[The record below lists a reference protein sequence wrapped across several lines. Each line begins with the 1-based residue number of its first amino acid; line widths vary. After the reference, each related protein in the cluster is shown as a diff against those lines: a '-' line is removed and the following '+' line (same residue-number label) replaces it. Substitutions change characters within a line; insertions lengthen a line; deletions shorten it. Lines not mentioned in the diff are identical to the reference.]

1 MSVALPALVV
11 GFAAGAVMA
20 RGGLCFNRA
29 LRQAAFERHPAL
41 LRAFGVA
48 VAVQLV
54 LLPALVALGVDPLVR
69 NAEAG
74 GLPLLPVAQ
83 VIGGLAFG
91 AGMALAG
98 GCVTGMLW
106 KAGRGAVALAIAI
119 AGFGA
124 GELLIRGP
132 GRDVISALDD
142 ASRPSE
148 RSLADVLGVG
158 YEPLALVLGVL
169 ALVVMLRLGWR
180 GALRGV
186 ALGVVAAAAWVA
198 ADLAGYGYGLG
209 FVGAAEGTRRA
220 IAAGADLPF
229 SLYLA
234 VGVLVGAALSGR
246 RRLRL
251 PDSARAARALAG
263 GLLMGVGGSLAH
275 GCNIGHGLTG
285 LPLLS
290 LGSLLATAAMAAGAL
305 LTWRFV
311 LEPSL
316 RLRGLER
323 SARRMGAWNVAG
335 RAR

>member
-1 MSVALPALVV
+1 MSVALPALLV
-11 GFAAGAVMA
+11 GLAAGAVMA

-29 LRQAAFERHPAL
+29 LRRAAFERQPAL

-54 LLPALVALGVDPLVR
+54 ALPALVALGVDPLVSS
-69 NAEAG
+69 AEAG

-83 VIGGLAFG
+83 VVGGVVFG

-119 AGFGA
+119 AGFAA

-132 GRDVISALDD
+132 GGGAISALDD
-142 ASRPSE
+142 ASRPRE
-148 RSLADVLGVG
+148 RSLAGLLGVG
-158 YEPLALVLGVL
+158 YEPLAVAVGVL
-169 ALVVMLRLGWR
+169 ALALILRAGWR
-180 GALRGV
+180 GAPRGI

-209 FVGAAEGTRRA
+209 FVGAAEGTRKA
-220 IAAGADLPF
+220 LVVDSGLPF

-234 VGVLVGAALSGR
+234 LGVLAGAALSGR
-246 RRLRL
+246 RRLRV

-263 GLLMGVGGSLAH
+263 GLLMGIGGSIAH

-290 LGSLLATAAMAAGAL
+290 LGSLLATAAMAGGAL
-305 LTWRFV
+305 LTWRLV
-311 LEPSL
+311 LEPSP
-316 RLRGLER
+316 RLRGSER
-323 SARRMGAWNVAG
+323 SARATA
-335 RAR
+335 